1 MKGGEFMKLK
11 NLIKF
16 RIDNN
21 LSSRK
26 MANKLNLSP
35 TAYSNLEN
43 GKKKPTIEIAF
54 KIQEEFGVDNV
65 LELFEAN

>member
-1 MKGGEFMKLK
+1 MKLK

-21 LSSRK
+21 LSSK
-26 MANKLNLSP
+26 EMADKLDLST

-43 GKKKPTIEIAF
+43 GKKKPTVELAF
-54 KIQEEFGVDNV
+54 KIQKVFKVDNV
-65 LELFEAN
+65 LELFEA

>member
-1 MKGGEFMKLK
+1 MKLK

-21 LSSRK
+21 LSSK
-26 MANKLNLSP
+26 EMAEKLNLSP

-43 GKKKPTIEIAF
+43 GKKKPTIEIAY
-54 KIQEEFGVDNV
+54 KIQEVFGVDDV
-65 LELFEAN
+65 MKLLKKEA

>member
-1 MKGGEFMKLK
+1 MKLK

-21 LSSRK
+21 LSSK
-26 MANKLNLSP
+26 EMAEKLNLSP

-43 GKKKPTIEIAF
+43 GKKKPTIEIAY
-54 KIQEEFGVDNV
+54 KIQEVFGVDDV
-65 LELFEAN
+65 MKLLKK

>member
-1 MKGGEFMKLK
+1 MKGGEILKLK

-16 RIDNN
+16 RIDND
-21 LSSRK
+21 LTSK
-26 MANKLNLSP
+26 EMAKKLNLSP

-54 KIQEEFGVDNV
+54 MIQEVFGVDNV
-65 LELFEAN
+65 LELFET